1 MPYYGFNP
9 YMQQYQQPQQT
20 NFVHVQN
27 EMQAREWA
35 IALNS
40 SITFIDDNQ
49 PYFYTKSMGVSQ
61 FEPPVFKRY
70 RIVEDIAPEN
80 VQNAPQVPS
89 EPLGDNLPEYI
100 TKAEFEPPK
109 TGGFLVEAR
118 GIEPLLHIYLL
129 SAIIRFQGD
138 L

>member
-1 MPYYGFNP
+1 MPYYGYNP
-9 YMQQYQQPQQT
+9 YIQQYQQPQQT

-35 IALNS
+35 IAPNS

-80 VQNAPQVPS
+80 VQNVSQASS

-100 TKAEFEPPK
+100 TKAEFEPFK
-109 TGGFLVEAR
+109 TLLKK
-118 GIEPLLHIYLL
+118 IEKELYNESTESE
-129 SAIIRFQGD
+129 SASES
-138 L
+138 